1 MPDVDDA
8 AVDEM
13 LRAAREILPRA
24 YVPYSGFHVGAALL
38 IEDGSIRTAVNVE
51 NASYPLSVCAERN
64 AVASMVASGGKKILA
79 AAVATNAKTPTP
91 PCGGCRQVLWEFG
104 DTDTPV
110 VAEGVCRLCSR
121 GGSPAYRAGFSANA
135 ASHFGEQKKNVRPPY
150 SRLACALSLSISI
163 PHTGSL
169 TMLRLLIAYPVCL
182 AYKHN
187 GVCCSHSIATRS
199 R

>member
-1 MPDVDDA
+1 MPEVEGPIEVEGPTEIDDA
-8 AVDEM
+8 ALDEM

-110 VAEGVCRLCSR
+110 VAEGADGVRVRWRL
-121 GGSPAYRAGFSANA
+121 GDLLPDA
-135 ASHFGEQKKNVRPPY
+135 FGPDDIR
-150 SRLACALSLSISI
+150 
-163 PHTGSL
+163 
-169 TMLRLLIAYPVCL
+169 
-182 AYKHN
+182 
-187 GVCCSHSIATRS
+187 
-199 R
+199 